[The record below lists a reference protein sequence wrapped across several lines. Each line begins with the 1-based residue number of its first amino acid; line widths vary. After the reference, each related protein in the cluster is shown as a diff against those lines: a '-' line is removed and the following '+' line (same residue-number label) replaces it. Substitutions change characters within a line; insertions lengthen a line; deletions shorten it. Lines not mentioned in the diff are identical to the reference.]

1 MPGSTDNKGRRIT
14 LFTLIIAGEAIFF
27 LPFIL
32 PRVFRPTMLDFFQ
45 ITNTELGW
53 WFSIYGLIAM
63 ISYLL
68 GGILADRFPARNL
81 MAFALWLTSA
91 GGFMMAFG
99 PSGRIMAFLYGFWG
113 FTTICLFWAA
123 LIRATRSWGGAG
135 FQGRAFGWLEG
146 GRGSVAAL
154 LATMAFFLFSMQGN
168 FRDIVLFTSAATF
181 LSGILVWIF
190 VPGHASD
197 DSGMLFR
204 ESLSAVLRLLR
215 LPKIWLL
222 SLIII
227 CAYAGYKITDDY
239 SLFAREVL
247 GFSEPNAAGVGT
259 AALWLRALTA
269 ILAGY
274 LADRYIKTGIIIFCF
289 AISAAGAL
297 LIGTG
302 ILDGVISLLLLN
314 LVLTAVGIYGIR
326 ALYFAVLKEAGIP
339 FTLTGTAV
347 GIVSFAGYTPEVFMG
362 PWMGY
367 LLDRSPGP
375 EGHAHVFLLLSAFAV
390 LGCLAG
396 IIFHKLSIRPRESTQ
411 LS

>member
-1 MPGSTDNKGRRIT
+1 MPWSTDNKGRRIT

-27 LPFIL
+27 LPFII

-53 WFSIYGLIAM
+53 WFSIYGIIAM

-81 MAFALWLTSA
+81 MAIALWLTSA
-91 GGFMMAFG
+91 GGLLMAFG
-99 PSGRIMAFLYGFWG
+99 PPGRAMAFLYGFWG

-154 LATMAFFLFSMQGN
+154 LATLAFFLFSMQGN
-168 FRDIVLFTSAATF
+168 FRNIVLFTSAATF

-190 VPGHASD
+190 VPGQVSE
-197 DSGMLFR
+197 DSGILFK
-204 ESLSAVLRLLR
+204 ESLSGLPRLLR
-215 LPKIWLL
+215 QAKIWLL

-247 GFSEPNAAGVGT
+247 GFSESNAAGVGT

-274 LADRYIKTGIIIFCF
+274 LADRYRKTGIIIFCF
-289 AISAAGAL
+289 AVSAAGAL
-297 LIGTG
+297 LIGAG
-302 ILDGVISLLLLN
+302 ILDGVVFLLLLN

-339 FTLTGTAV
+339 FALTGTAV

-362 PWMGY
+362 PWMGF

-375 EGHAHVFLLLSAFAV
+375 QGHAHVFLLLSAFAV
-390 LGCLAG
+390 LGCMAG
-396 IIFHKLSIRPRESTQ
+396 ILFHRLSVRTRATRQPW
-411 LS
+411 

>member
-1 MPGSTDNKGRRIT
+1 
-14 LFTLIIAGEAIFF
+14 LIIAGEAIFF

-32 PRVFRPTMLDFFQ
+32 PRVFRPTMLEFFQ
-45 ITNTELGW
+45 ISNTELGW
-53 WFSIYGLIAM
+53 WFSIYGIVAM

-68 GGILADRFPARNL
+68 GGVLADRFPARNL
-81 MAFALWLTSA
+81 MASALWLTSA
-91 GGFMMAFG
+91 GGFVMAFG
-99 PSGRIMAFLYGFWG
+99 PSGRAMAFLYGLWG

-123 LIRATRSWGGAG
+123 MIRATRSWGGSD

-146 GRGSVAAL
+146 GRGSVAAF
-154 LATMAFFLFSMQGN
+154 LATLAFFLFSVQGN
-168 FRDIVLFTSAATF
+168 FRNIVLLTSVATLF
-181 LSGILVWIF
+181 SGVLVWIF
-190 VPGHASD
+190 VPGIPSEG
-197 DSGMLFR
+197 SGSSFK
-204 ESLSAVLRLLR
+204 ESYKAVLSLLKQ
-215 LPKIWLL
+215 PGTWLL

-227 CAYAGYKITDDY
+227 SAYAGYKITDDF

-247 GFSEPNAAGVGT
+247 GFSESNSAGVGA

-274 LADRYIKTGIIIFCF
+274 LADRYRKTGIIIACF
-289 AISAAGAL
+289 ALSAVGAL

-302 ILDGVISLLLLN
+302 LLGGLIPLLLLN
-314 LVLTAVGIYGIR
+314 LLLTAVGIYGIR

-339 FTLTGTAV
+339 FALTGTAV

-375 EGHAHVFLLLSAFAV
+375 DGHKHVFLLLTAFAL

-396 IIFHKLSIRPRESTQ
+396 ILFHSLSRRVVATKQP
-411 LS
+411 L

>member
-1 MPGSTDNKGRRIT
+1 MQQRTTGKGRTIT
-14 LFTLIIAGEAIFF
+14 LFTLIFAGEAIFF

-45 ITNTELGW
+45 ISNTELGW
-53 WFSIYGLIAM
+53 WFSIYGIIAM

-81 MAFALWLTSA
+81 MALALWLTSA
-91 GGFMMAFG
+91 GGCLMAFG
-99 PSGRIMAFLYGFWG
+99 PSGRAMTFLYGFWG

-123 LIRATRSWGGAG
+123 MIRATRSWGGSD

-154 LATMAFFLFSMQGN
+154 LATLAFFLFSLQGD
-168 FRDIVLFTSAATF
+168 FRTIILFTSAATF
-181 LSGILVWIF
+181 ISGVFVWIF
-190 VPGHASD
+190 VPGTPSEG
-197 DSGMLFR
+197 SERSFK
-204 ESLSAVLRLLR
+204 ESLEAVLRLLR
-215 LPKIWLL
+215 LPTAWLL

-227 CAYAGYKITDDY
+227 CAYAGYKITDDF

-247 GFSEPNAAGVGT
+247 GFSESNSAGVGA

-274 LADRYIKTGIIIFCF
+274 LADRYRKTGIIIICF
-289 AISAAGAL
+289 ALSATGAL
-297 LIGTG
+297 LIGIG
-302 ILDGVISLLLLN
+302 ILEGLIPLLFLN

-326 ALYFAVLKEAGIP
+326 ALYFAVLKEAGIA
-339 FTLTGTAV
+339 FALTGTAV

-375 EGHAHVFLLLSAFAV
+375 DGHEHVFLLLTAFAV

-396 IIFHKLSIRPRESTQ
+396 ILFHMLSLRARETKQ

>member
-1 MPGSTDNKGRRIT
+1 MPGSAANTGRTIT

-27 LPFIL
+27 LPFVL
-32 PRVFRPTMLDFFQ
+32 ARVFRPTLLDFFQ
-45 ITNTELGW
+45 ISNTELGL
-53 WFSIYGLIAM
+53 WFSVYGLIAM

-81 MAFALWLTSA
+81 MALALWLTS
-91 GGFMMAFG
+91 GGGIIMMLG
-99 PSGRIMAFLYGFWG
+99 PSNRIMLLVYGFWG

-123 LIRATRSWGGAG
+123 MIRATRIWGGVE

-154 LATMAFFLFSMQGN
+154 LATLAFYIFSREGN
-168 FRDIVLFTSAATF
+168 FRSIILFTSVITC
-181 LSGILVWIF
+181 LCGYLVWVF
-190 VPGHASD
+190 VPGSPAERLGISFKETKAGII
-197 DSGMLFR
+197 S
-204 ESLSAVLRLLR
+204 LLR

-227 CAYAGYKITDDY
+227 CSYAGYKITDDF

-247 GFSEPNAAGVGT
+247 DFSESNAAGVGS

-274 LADRYIKTGIIIFCF
+274 LADRYRKTGIITFSF
-289 AISAAGAL
+289 AITSIGAM
-297 LIGTG
+297 LIGFRILEG
-302 ILDGVISLLLLN
+302 IFFLILLN
-314 LVLTAVGIYGIR
+314 LALTAAGIYGVR

-339 FTLTGTAV
+339 YALTGTAV
-347 GIVSFAGYTPEVFMG
+347 GIVSFAGFTPEVFMG

-375 EGHAHVFLLLSAFAV
+375 VGHAHVFLLLSAFAA
-390 LGCLAG
+390 LGFVAG
-396 IIFHKLSIRPRESTQ
+396 YLFHKNQ
-411 LS
+411 K